1 MMAWDRLV
9 DLDELI
15 RSTSST
21 PETVTPM
28 RFATVICLKRFQ
40 EKCEAVFRPEPRQK
54 NTHDGDGKRK
64 TVRMRWGFVP
74 AHAHDPMVGTKF
86 IHARAETLHEKPTFR
101 DAFFNRRGLVVVHTF
116 NEGKEIT
123 PRKTEQHVITPRDGK
138 PLAIAV
144 IWEHWAGAPAP
155 GLDSFAM
162 VTVPANRL
170 IGTITDRMPAVVLP
184 EHWATWLGETPAR
197 VDEIKAILRPIE
209 GDWEMQ
215 PEKPKREP
223 PPPRQASLF

>member
-1 MMAWDRLV
+1 MLSWDRRV

-15 RSTSST
+15 RSTSGP

-28 RFATVICLKRFQ
+28 RFATVICY
-40 EKCEAVFRPEPRQK
+40 
-54 NTHDGDGKRK
+54 GDGKRK
-64 TVRMRWGFVP
+64 TQRMRWGFVP
-74 AHAHDPMVGTKF
+74 SHAHDPMMGTKF
-86 IHARAETLHEKPTFR
+86 IHARAETLDEKPTFR

-116 NEGKEIT
+116 NEGREIT

-144 IWEHWAGAPAP
+144 IWEHWAGAP